1 MKTINHYTL
10 VNQAEILG
18 TFHCDYLMKVD
29 EFLKYN
35 ESDFVIKSILQ
46 TNKTSNSDTEDN
58 YFVAALEKLN
68 KENNE
73 ERIGIL
79 QVKLFAD
86 ANFDKLQTELN
97 DYLFE
102 NRFKVKVK
110 KITYTSNCTIAVE
123 YYIMNQ
129 YERDITKGIE
139 QSYLN
144 ESEHIKVELSHGR
157 SFMCHA
163 KQM

>member
-29 EFLKYN
+29 EFLIYN

-68 KENNE
+68 KDNEN
-73 ERIGIL
+73 RIGVL

-110 KITYTSNCTIAVE
+110 KITYTSNCCIAVE
-123 YYIMNQ
+123 YYNMNQ
-129 YERDITKGIE
+129 YETESSKAREI
-139 QSYLN
+139 SYMT
-144 ESEHIKVELSHGR
+144 ESEDIKVDVLHVR
-157 SFMCHA
+157 
-163 KQM
+163 

>member
-18 TFHCDYLMKVD
+18 TFHNEHLMNVND
-29 EFLKYN
+29 FLTYN
-35 ESDFVIKSILQ
+35 ESDYVIKSILQ
-46 TNKTSNSDTEDN
+46 TNKTSNNDTQDI

-68 KENNE
+68 KEDNE
-73 ERIGIL
+73 ERIGVL

-123 YYIMNQ
+123 YYNMNQ
-129 YERDITKGIE
+129 YETESSKEREI
-139 QSYLN
+139 SYMN
-144 ESEHIKVELSHGR
+144 ESEDIKVDVLHVR
-157 SFMCHA
+157 
-163 KQM
+163 

>member
-29 EFLKYN
+29 EFLIYN

-46 TNKTSNSDTEDN
+46 TNKTSNSDTEDI
-58 YFVAALEKLN
+58 YFVAALEKIN

-110 KITYTSNCTIAVE
+110 KITYTSNCAIAVE
-123 YYIMNQ
+123 YYNMNQ
-129 YERDITKGIE
+129 YETELSKAQEI
-139 QSYLN
+139 SYMN
-144 ESEHIKVELSHGR
+144 ESEAIKVDVLHVR
-157 SFMCHA
+157 
-163 KQM
+163 